1 MPRRRGDA
9 PGPAS
14 GQVPLARTQAEGYP
28 RRADPGGTR
37 GLCRV

>member
-28 RRADPGGTR
+28 A
-37 GLCRV
+37 GLTQEVHESYAA